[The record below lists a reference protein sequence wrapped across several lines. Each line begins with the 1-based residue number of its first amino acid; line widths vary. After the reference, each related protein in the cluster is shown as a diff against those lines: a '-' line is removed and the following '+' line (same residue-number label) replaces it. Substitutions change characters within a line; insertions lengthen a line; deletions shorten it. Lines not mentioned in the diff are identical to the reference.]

1 MKEIKIKITEI
12 NTITREYYDQ
22 LQMNK
27 LENTEEMDKLLEMH
41 NLPRVNQEEID
52 NLNVSITSIKS
63 ESVSRKL

>member
-41 NLPRVNQEEID
+41 NLPRVNKEEID